1 MLRLAVLFDQVE
13 LVYLAELSELL
24 REEIKS
30 GLISEN
36 SYSTMGCG
44 SISDSEAG
52 RPRRS
57 L

>member
-1 MLRLAVLFDQVE
+1 MLRLAVLFEQVE

-36 SYSTMGCG
+36 SYSTMGA
-44 SISDSEAG
+44 EA
-52 RPRRS
+52 
-57 L
+57 